1 MEDASLTALKWF
13 LIIAAI
19 VGIILFLY
27 GANYGDS
34 VEVYDPVVGWA
45 GVAVFVASVVGLL
58 FLYVSGEL
66 AKRDQK
72 P

>member
-1 MEDASLTALKWF
+1 MLSLSALKWF
-13 LIIAAI
+13 LIVAAI
-19 VGIILFLY
+19 AGVVLSLY

-34 VEVYDPVVGWA
+34 VDVYDPVVGWT